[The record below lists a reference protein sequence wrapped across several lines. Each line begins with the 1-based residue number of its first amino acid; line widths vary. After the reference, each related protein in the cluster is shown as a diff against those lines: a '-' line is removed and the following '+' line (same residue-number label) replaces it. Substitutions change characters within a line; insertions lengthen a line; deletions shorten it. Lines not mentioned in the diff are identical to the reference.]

1 LAGDI
6 PAWLVRGAAFVF
18 GALWGSFF
26 NVAIYRW
33 PRGMSVVTP
42 PSHCP
47 GCGAPVQW
55 RHNVPIVGYLLLGGK
70 AACCGT
76 RLTPRYA
83 WVELLTA
90 VLFVAVAERF
100 FVETPDAAL
109 DAALLEV
116 ALYCTFVGGLII
128 ATFVDLEWMEIPDEV
143 SLPGAALGLATVGLR
158 AAPGP
163 VSAAVGAGVG
173 FLVVQVLFIWVYER
187 LTGRRGMGEGDAKLL
202 LMIGAFLGWEAILF
216 TLLAGSMQGL
226 IVAGIAMSTGAP
238 MIPTRPDE
246 LPEPTSEADTEP
258 LASASTAVEAGDP
271 VSNAVPLSAVTE
283 PSGPS
288 APERSA
294 PPPPAMMVF
303 GPMLALASLEYLFFG
318 DLLRA
323 TLENLFGG

>member
-1 LAGDI
+1 
-6 PAWLVRGAAFVF
+6 VF

-47 GCGAPVQW
+47 GCGAEVQW
-55 RHNVPIVGYLLLGGK
+55 RHNVPIIGYLVLRGK

-76 RLTPRYA
+76 KLTPRYA

-90 VLFVAVAERF
+90 VLFTAVAEHF
-100 FVETPDAAL
+100 FIRAPDRQIADAL
-109 DAALLEV
+109 IELG
-116 ALYCTFVGGLII
+116 LYWTFVGGLII

-158 AAPGP
+158 AAPGA
-163 VSAAVGAGVG
+163 VNAAVGAGVG
-173 FLVVQVLFIWVYER
+173 FLVVQILFIWLYER

-216 TLLAGSMQGL
+216 TLLAGSVQGL

-238 MIPTRPDE
+238 LIPKRPDE
-246 LPEPTSEADTEP
+246 EPLEELPSAALAAEARNASEAAAPSPAPPDSDFPPPVPESAPSTP
-258 LASASTAVEAGDP
+258 LA
-271 VSNAVPLSAVTE
+271 
-283 PSGPS
+283 GP
-288 APERSA
+288 P
-294 PPPPAMMVF
+294 MMVF

-323 TLENLFGG
+323 TLSNLAGD

>member
-1 LAGDI
+1 MVAGDF
-6 PAWLVRGAAFVF
+6 PAWGVRGAAFVF

-33 PRGMSVVTP
+33 PRAMSVVTP

-55 RHNVPIVGYLLLGGK
+55 RHNVPIVGYLLLRGK

-76 RLTPRYA
+76 KLTPRYA

-90 VLFVAVAERF
+90 VLFVAVAEHF
-100 FVETPDAAL
+100 FIQAPDSPVN
-109 DAALLEV
+109 DALLDV
-116 ALYCTFVGGLII
+116 GLYWVFVGGLII

-143 SLPGAALGLATVGLR
+143 SLPGAALGLATVSLR
-158 AAPGP
+158 SGPGP
-163 VSAAVGAGVG
+163 VSAAVGAGIG

-216 TLLAGSMQGL
+216 TLLAGSLQGL
-226 IVAGIAMSTGAP
+226 IVAGIAMSTGVP
-238 MIPTRPDE
+238 LIPKRPDE
-246 LPEPTSEADTEP
+246 AEPPPSEGAVSEAGAQSADAEP
-258 LASASTAVEAGDP
+258 AAE
-271 VSNAVPLSAVTE
+271 NAKDEDDEEL
-283 PSGPS
+283 
-288 APERSA
+288 SA
-294 PPPPAMMVF
+294 PPMMVF
-303 GPMLALASLEYLFFG
+303 GPMLALAALEYLFFG

-323 TLENLFGG
+323 TLAGYYGE